1 MYAAWWMPHKIVVLD
16 GQALNPGDLD
26 WKALRALGEVEL
38 FETTPDDAII
48 ERLRGAEIALTNK
61 TPLRSDTIAQL
72 PDLRFI
78 GVLATGYDIVDVKAA
93 AARGIAVSNIPTYG
107 TNSVAQF
114 AFALILELC
123 HRVQQHA
130 DDVRDGGWIRRS
142 AWSYHLSPLTELA
155 GKTLGLI
162 GFGRIGRQTA
172 NIGQAFGMHV
182 IAADPTL
189 SGEESVESVAIDDL
203 LRRADVVSLHC
214 PLTPETR
221 GLMNA
226 ARLAM
231 MKPSAIL
238 INTSR
243 GPLVEEQ
250 ALADALAAG
259 RIAGAAL
266 DVVPVEPPVAQSP
279 LATAPNCLVTPH
291 IAWATREARSRLM
304 QTAVD
309 NVSAYLSG
317 HPANVVNGV

>member
-1 MYAAWWMPHKIVVLD
+1 MPHKIVVLD

-26 WKALRALGEVEL
+26 WKALRALGEVEI
-38 FETTPDDAII
+38 FETTAADEIVA
-48 ERLRGAEIALTNK
+48 RLRGADVVLTNK
-61 TPLRSDTIAQL
+61 TPLREESLAQL

-78 GVLATGYDIVDVKAA
+78 GVLATGYDVVDVKAA
-93 AARGIAVSNIPTYG
+93 SARGIPVSNIPTYG
-107 TNSVAQF
+107 TNSVAQY
-114 AFALILELC
+114 AFALILELS
-123 HRVQQHA
+123 HRVQRHA

-142 AWSYHLSPLTELA
+142 VWSYHLSPLTELS

-172 NIGQAFGMHV
+172 GIGQAFGMNV

-189 SGEESVESVAIDDL
+189 SGEESVEPVSIEDL

-214 PLTPETR
+214 PLTAETR

-226 ARLAM
+226 SRLSL

-243 GPLVEEQ
+243 GPLVDEV
-250 ALADALAAG
+250 ALAEALHAG

-266 DVVPVEPPVAQSP
+266 DVLPVEPPVAASP
-279 LATAPNCLVTPH
+279 LLAAPNCLVTPH
-291 IAWATREARSRLM
+291 IAWATKEARGRLM

-309 NVSAYLSG
+309 NVAAFLSG
-317 HPANVVNGV
+317 SPVNVVNGV

>member
-1 MYAAWWMPHKIVVLD
+1 MPQKIVVLD
-16 GQALNPGDLD
+16 GQALNPGDLNWD
-26 WKALRALGEVEL
+26 ALAALGELEVY
-38 FETTPDDAII
+38 ETTPADEIVKRAG
-48 ERLRGAEIALTNK
+48 GAAVVLTNK
-61 TPLRSDTIAQL
+61 TPLREATLGQL

-78 GVLATGYDIVDVKAA
+78 GVLATGYDVVDIKAA
-93 AARGIAVSNIPTYG
+93 AARGIPVSNIPTYG

-130 DDVRDGGWIRRS
+130 DDVRAGGWIRR
-142 AWSYHLSPLTELA
+142 AEWSYHLSPLVELA

-172 NIGQAFGMHV
+172 IIGQAFGMHV

-189 SGEESVESVAIDDL
+189 SGEENVESVRIDEL

-214 PLTPETR
+214 PLTPDTR

-226 ARLAM
+226 ERLAQ
-231 MKPSAIL
+231 MKPSALL

-243 GPLVEEQ
+243 GPLVDEQ
-250 ALADALAAG
+250 ALAEALRSG
-259 RIAGAAL
+259 RLAGAAL
-266 DVVPVEPPVAQSP
+266 DVIPVEPPVEPSP
-279 LATAPNCLVTPH
+279 LMSAPNCLVTPH
-291 IAWATREARSRLM
+291 IAWATKEARGRLM

-309 NVSAYLSG
+309 NVAAFLAG